1 MDGTSVPSTAGTMA
15 TTARAQPAHLEQE
28 DQCHVLIQSR
38 TSSPMQLKN
47 PKIIK

>member
-1 MDGTSVPSTAGTMA
+1 MNGTSFPSTAGTIA
-15 TTARAQPAHLEQE
+15 TTARAQPAHLVQE
-28 DQCHVLIQSR
+28 DQSHGLIQSK